1 MTTKLS
7 IFKISD
13 DSFQVEFE
21 NPSEILDIIS
31 RYSDRKV
38 EVIPNQNLIR
48 ISGAPK
54 KCDAPEGLAD
64 PGDTMDAEDDLFE
77 GVNADYPPL
86 LINLHTNYDKIYYGA
101 PKKVYGLVEIKA
113 PEKCDIPAAQRKALN
128 IIAAIDVSGSM
139 SGKKIECARD
149 SVIKLIDNLT
159 DGDHFG
165 VVLFDTEVKVLSP
178 MVKTDQAN
186 RDGLKRLISTIA
198 SGSSTNMAGA
208 MGEGYGL
215 FKNLDPKL
223 CDKALNRMIVFTDG
237 MANVGVTGR
246 EGFMKL
252 VSERPSGL
260 SISTFGYGSDHDEN
274 LLRAI
279 ADNGR
284 GNFYYI
290 QNTEFFLECLATEIG
305 GLMST
310 YALDIKVQIRPS
322 INVVISKVI
331 NDLEMN
337 DINGAKIID
346 AGDIQLGEKKYIA
359 VWFTLPQ
366 VTKAVSMRQFAFA
379 EIRMNYKNNN
389 TGEEMMFSRKFKMS
403 FVKSEFEKVM
413 ENEFVREKVIMLH
426 FGNCQKKAMAYADA
440 GDIHKA
446 QDEIKRFLAKTE
458 KYHDRYPCNKTIYKL
473 IDQAQEVLLK
483 FRNPDEYRIRR
494 KEIYIK
500 QSMFQKQRTYS
511 SEDSA
516 VEMFETNEKRDLKER
531 WRNEE
536 NERRNAEEA
545 ERRRRNK

>member
-1 MTTKLS
+1 MTNKLS

-54 KCDAPEGLAD
+54 KCDAPEGFAD
-64 PGDTMDAEDDLFE
+64 PGDTMDADDE
-77 GVNADYPPL
+77 NGAAVNPAYPPL
-86 LINLHTNYDKIYYGA
+86 AIVLHTNYDKIYYGA
-101 PKKVYGLVEIKA
+101 PKKVYGLIEIKA
-113 PEKCDIPAAQRKALN
+113 PEKGDIPEAQRKALN

-139 SGKKIECARD
+139 SGPKIECARD

-159 DGDHFG
+159 DADHFG
-165 VVLFDTEVKVLSP
+165 VVLFDTDVRVLSP
-178 MVKTDQAN
+178 MVKMDAAN
-186 RDGLKRLISTIA
+186 REDLKRLAAQIV

-208 MGEGYGL
+208 MSEGFGL
-215 FKNLDPKL
+215 FKKLDPKL
-223 CDKALNRMIVFTDG
+223 CDNALNRMIVFTDG
-237 MANVGVTGR
+237 MANVGVTSS

-252 VSERPSGL
+252 VSERPAGL
-260 SISTFGYGSDHDEN
+260 SISTFGYGADHDEN
-274 LLRAI
+274 LLKAI

-290 QNTEFFLECLATEIG
+290 KDTEFFLECLATELG

-310 YALDIKVQIRPS
+310 YAFDIKVQIRPS
-322 INVVISKVI
+322 INVAISKVI
-331 NDLEMN
+331 NDLEMT
-337 DINGAKIID
+337 DINGVKIVD

-359 VWFTLPQ
+359 VWFTVPQ

-379 EIRMNYKNNN
+379 EVRATYKNNN
-389 TGEEMMFSRKFKMS
+389 TGEDMMFSRKFKMS
-403 FVKSEFEKVM
+403 FVKSESEKVA

-426 FGNCQKKAMAYADA
+426 FGNCQKKAMTYADS
-440 GDIHKA
+440 GDIHRA
-446 QDEIKRFLAKTE
+446 QDEIKKFLAKTE
-458 KYHDRYPCNKTIYKL
+458 KYHDRYPYNKTIVKL

-483 FRNPDEYRIRR
+483 FRNQDEYRMRR

-500 QSMFQKQRTYS
+500 QTMFQKQRTYS

-516 VEMFETNEKRDLKER
+516 VEMFETNEKRDIKEK
-531 WRNEE
+531 WRSEE
-536 NERRNAEEA
+536 NDRKRAEEE
-545 ERRRRNK
+545 ERRRRNR